1 RGPSRVNALRELEI
15 LDRRAQLVNIGIT
28 LGITTALLI
37 CIVIVTAFIE
47 AFLGVSHAMLIG
59 GLFMAAMF
67 SLIGTLLAFLREV
80 FLAIRSITLGRSRP
94 WNLED

>member
-1 RGPSRVNALRELEI
+1 
-15 LDRRAQLVNIGIT
+15 
-28 LGITTALLI
+28 
-37 CIVIVTAFIE
+37 
-47 AFLGVSHAMLIG
+47 MLIG

-94 WNLED
+94 WNLEDSP